1 MVMMLRL
8 IILCCLPHILIMSAL
23 QLDVPYCP
31 ATGSSK
37 WKEYDRQCQQES
49 QTRRF
54 HCQYDASRNTI
65 FSACAVP
72 SECGSGTHAHI
83 DTKRNTVSCASC
95 SDDFYQQHG
104 KMSFEYS
111 QPNCD
116 YKKNTC
122 GEGKFVCKASSTQ
135 QDYKCSCD
143 HKKGYVPNKSTD
155 CDCFMFDSICYCQY
169 EPCADGQ
176 HLADNYSCVAIGAT
190 STTRKPI
197 TESTSAAPGARDSS
211 LILGIVLPILIIVAV
226 IATGC
231 CIWRRKRLQL
241 GKYGSLGK
249 CCMRGKDISSTQS
262 PWGDYTGVGTV
273 DSSDGM
279 SLPETREQPTAP
291 PAENNHADEGQT
303 ERGRSVEGQPER
315 GQSDDSHPIIP
326 EQESSSDRSRQEL
339 AIGTSTGES
348 VLKAAEMTVSQ
359 NLMKEK
365 MKELSDAK
373 SQPRDGVHI
382 DAHNVILG
390 AQGNIVNQRANPH
403 VIPTGNNPPRE
414 DASSLQLDMPPSYS
428 SQTYS
433 NQGEVA
439 LSDLAIENCTSED
452 ETAVKQPFI
461 TARQPKPG
469 NSLQNG
475 KQSIITEQV

>member
-1 MVMMLRL
+1 MMLRL

-23 QLDVPYCP
+23 KLDLPYCP
-31 ATGSSK
+31 ATDSYK
-37 WKEYDRQCQQES
+37 WKEYDRECQQES

-54 HCQYDASRNTI
+54 HCQYDASNNTI
-65 FSACAVP
+65 FWACAVP
-72 SECGSGTHAHI
+72 SECGPGTHAHI
-83 DTKRNTVSCASC
+83 DTQMETVSCASC

-116 YKKNTC
+116 YKKQTC
-122 GEGKFVCKASSTQ
+122 GEGKFVCEHSSTQ

-143 HKKGYVPNKSTD
+143 HQKGYVPNKSTD
-155 CDCFMFDSICYCQY
+155 CDCFTFDSICDCGY

-176 HLADNYSCVAIGAT
+176 HLAANYSCVAVGAT
-190 STTRKPI
+190 STTRKPT
-197 TESTSAAPGARDSS
+197 TESTSAAPGAHDSS
-211 LILGIVLPILIIVAV
+211 LILKIVLPIVITVAV
-226 IATGC
+226 IA
-231 CIWRRKRLQL
+231 II
-241 GKYGSLGK
+241 
-249 CCMRGKDISSTQS
+249 CCMWKRRALQSVGKSYIRGKDISSAQS
-262 PWGDYTGVGTV
+262 PQCDFTAVRTA

-279 SLPETREQPTAP
+279 SQPETREPPTAHL
-291 PAENNHADEGQT
+291 AENDHADEGQT

-315 GQSDDSHPIIP
+315 GQSDDSQPIIP

-365 MKELSDAK
+365 LKELSDAK
-373 SQPRDGVHI
+373 SQPRDGLHI
-382 DAHNVILG
+382 DARNVILG
-390 AQGNIVNQRANPH
+390 AQGTIVDQHANPH
-403 VIPTGNNPPRE
+403 VIPTGNNPPRD
-414 DASSLQLDMPPSYS
+414 DASSLQMDMPPSYS
-428 SQTYS
+428 SQTYPK
-433 NQGEVA
+433 QVDFA
-439 LSDLAIENCTSED
+439 LSDLDIENCTSED
-452 ETAVKQPFI
+452 ETQMKQPLI
-461 TARQPKPG
+461 TARHPKPG